1 MMNTLQS
8 TSLSFAKGCEKMY
21 LDLWKNKP
29 SFIMK
34 DGVKDEYMAVE
45 RVASKTYKEKVG
57 MNIIRNMISSKMVS
71 FTKEIQNGGG
81 LKGMSYEI
89 GIYFDDGYKLFVK
102 CTRKQY
108 YQIREDIGED
118 VEHYNRFGNLC

>member
-1 MMNTLQS
+1 
-8 TSLSFAKGCEKMY
+8 
-21 LDLWKNKP
+21 
-29 SFIMK
+29 MK

-57 MNIIRNMISSKMVS
+57 MNIIRNMISSKIVS